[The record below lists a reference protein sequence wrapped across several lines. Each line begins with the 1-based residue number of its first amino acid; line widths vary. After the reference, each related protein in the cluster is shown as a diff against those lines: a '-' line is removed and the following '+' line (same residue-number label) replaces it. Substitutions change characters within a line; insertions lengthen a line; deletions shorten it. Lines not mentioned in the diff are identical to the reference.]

1 MHDSGRISWILL
13 VMNFINSDWWL
24 LHQSYAKKKK
34 KSTKII
40 NLVYL
45 FFVMSCDQL
54 PRCMLDDT
62 VFPAARFK
70 YTLASALPFW
80 SSSSELSPW
89 LQSSGRPWIK
99 LRWSVFCF
107 KWTPFNRVSLT
118 YHPGFSNLS
127 VSSYANQWRLPS
139 DSSTKVKATNWEM
152 PERSLGTQRPAN
164 WFIVQSELGNH

>member
-99 LRWSVFCF
+99 LRCSVFCF

-127 VSSYANQWRLPS
+127 VSSYAYQWRLPS